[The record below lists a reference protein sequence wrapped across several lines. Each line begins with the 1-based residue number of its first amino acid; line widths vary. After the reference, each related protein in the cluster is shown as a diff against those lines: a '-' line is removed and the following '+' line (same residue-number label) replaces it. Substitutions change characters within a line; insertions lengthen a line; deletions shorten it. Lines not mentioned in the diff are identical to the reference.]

1 MSSSLLDLLHYLFD
15 RLLIWV
21 YCLNPARKIP
31 NDALVQDLA
40 NGTYLSV
47 NTVHFEVLVEPKMNL
62 DLLDRVGPL
71 VKVVLDLVDLAEATL
86 TENRNLLK

>member
-1 MSSSLLDLLHYLFD
+1 MSSSLLDLLHNLFD

-21 YCLNPARKIP
+21 NCLNPARKIP
-31 NDALVQDLA
+31 NDTLVQDLA